1 MKYIEK
7 ISVSAAVLLSSAA
20 FTTPCTMSTP
30 IDTATNEKSFIVLE
44 LFTSE
49 GCSSC
54 PPADELLAKLQQ
66 EKSDVPRYILSYHVD
81 YWDRQGWRDAF
92 SDPQFTKRQRQ
103 YTQWL
108 NDPQLYT
115 PQLVVNGKSS
125 CVGSDELRIRSLE
138 KNAKSKVVTNTLSID
153 AKQIGDKATFHY
165 QLKESE
171 SNTQLLIAIVQ
182 KHATTK
188 VMRGENEGRT
198 LHHVQVVRNLSSLDV
213 SLKKTGEHSITLPIG
228 FNTKDWEIVAFTQNT
243 TTGEITTATRASLTG
258 IQ

>member
-7 ISVSAAVLLSSAA
+7 ISVSAAVILSSAA

-30 IDTATNEKSFIVLE
+30 IDTVTNEKKFAVLE

-54 PPADELLAKLQQ
+54 PPADALLAKLQQ
-66 EKSDVPRYILSYHVD
+66 EKSDIPRYILTYHVD

-138 KNAKSKVVTNTLSID
+138 KDVKSKTPTNTLSIH
-153 AKQIGDKATFHY
+153 ANQIGDKAMFHY
-165 QLKESE
+165 HLKEDDK
-171 SNTQLLIAIVQ
+171 NTQLVIAFVQ
-182 KHATTK
+182 KYATTK
-188 VMRGENEGRT
+188 VMRGENKGRT
-198 LHHVQVVRNLSSLDV
+198 LHHAQVVRNLSSIDV
-213 SLKKTGEHSITLPIG
+213 SNKKTGEHSITLPIG
-228 FNTKDWEIVAFTQNT
+228 FNTKDWEILAFTQNT
-243 TTGEITTATRASLTG
+243 ETGEITTATRTSLTG